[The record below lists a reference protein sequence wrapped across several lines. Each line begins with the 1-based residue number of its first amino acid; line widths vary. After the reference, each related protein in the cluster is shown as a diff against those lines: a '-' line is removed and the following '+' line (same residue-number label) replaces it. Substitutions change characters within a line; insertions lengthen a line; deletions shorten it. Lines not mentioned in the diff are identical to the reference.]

1 MNRYSLED
9 FEYMGRAG
17 KLVASILDEL
27 NDFIKSGISTAD
39 IDDFCAEKIS
49 LAGAKSASLGYNGFT
64 KSVCTSVN
72 HVVCHGIPSKDKI
85 LRDTDILNVDITVI
99 LDGWYADASRTY
111 FASNAVP
118 VIAKRLTQVT
128 YNAMMKGI
136 SVVKAGVK
144 LSSIGAIIQEE
155 AKKYGY
161 SVVHEYCGHGIGRV
175 FHDEPIVPHYYCED
189 ASQIILEEGM
199 CITIEPMLNV
209 GKAETALMKDGWT
222 VITKDRTL
230 SAQFEHTIGITKNGC
245 KIFTRSDNENTN
257 FFDL

>member
-1 MNRYSLED
+1 MNKYSLVD
-9 FEYMGRAG
+9 FEYMEKAG

-27 NDFIKSGISTAD
+27 SDFIKSGISTAD
-39 IDDFCAEKIS
+39 IDDFCVERIAA
-49 LAGAKSASLGYNGFT
+49 AGAKSASLGYNGFP

-72 HVVCHGIPSKDKI
+72 HVVCHGIPSRDKR
-85 LRDTDILNVDITVI
+85 LQATDILNVDITII

-111 FASNAVP
+111 FVSDAVP

-136 SVVKAGVK
+136 SVVRSGIK
-144 LSSIGAIIQEE
+144 LSDIGTVIQEE

-175 FHDEPIVPHYYCED
+175 FHDAPIVPHYYCED
-189 ASQIILEEGM
+189 AAQVILEEGM

-230 SAQFEHTIGITKNGC
+230 SAQFEHTIGVTKNGC
-245 KIFTRSDNENTN
+245 KIFTRSDNEKSN
-257 FFDL
+257 FFNL